1 MHLALKFRSSTDE
14 TLKTFL
20 SSKLSKEKQ
29 ENEDLRIKNQKL
41 EEALAL
47 KTSDLARYDNEL
59 KKFSF
64 EKEKL
69 LEQINLEEQKKIN
82 ELKHLNLEKE
92 TKLLKESELDK
103 RNLVDKYEKMIS
115 EMQKKLENFTYSN
128 NDLSENKLVFFYMG
142 F

>member
-1 MHLALKFRSSTDE
+1 MALKFRSSTDD

-20 SSKLSKEKQ
+20 SNKLSKEKQ

-41 EEALAL
+41 EEALAA

-69 LEQINLEEQKKIN
+69 IEQISLEEQKKIN

-103 RNLVDKYEKMIS
+103 KNLIEKYEKMVG
-115 EMQKKLENFTYSN
+115 EMQKKIENFTFSN
-128 NDLSENKLVFFYMG
+128 NDLSENKFF
-142 F
+142 FHCF